1 LGKSVNP
8 AACFARLKVDS
19 LKKLVQQIGR
29 TRLMIAGGVTLAV
42 LGVLVWLTLSAQNP
56 NMALLYADLD
66 PSAAGA
72 ISEKLKTANIPFEA
86 SADGSSIRAPENRL
100 GEIRMMLAG
109 EQLGGGVGYE
119 LLDKQD
125 ALGTTSFLQQVNHLR
140 AMEGELSRT
149 IQSLQSVAHA
159 RVHLVVPQQQLF
171 EQQHRTPSASV
182 ILKTRGQLAPSKVNA
197 IRHLVASSV
206 PDLEPG
212 RISIVDQNG
221 TLLARADGNNA
232 GVGDDLNE
240 RQSIVEQRLR
250 TQVETLLER
259 IVGPGRVRVEVSAL
273 LDLSQVREQAEVYDP
288 DKQVVARSTS
298 VEKNDQNKDSESG
311 GEVSVANNLPE
322 AEAATGEPGTNS
334 QSASAETSEQVD
346 YSNSKTMTTTV
357 RESGTIKRL
366 SVAVLVDGAYT
377 PNGDAK
383 MTYSARAPAELEQYK
398 RLVQNAVGF
407 DEDRGDTVEV
417 VNLRFANDPDL
428 AAGKEDTTLPFGL
441 SSADLVRLIQTAV
454 LVSALLAALLF
465 VVRPLMQRANRD
477 LSNALHPAG
486 PGIPQLDGPQGHL
499 ALAPPNDDDM
509 NDLISRAAAGDESA
523 IALLEARRNGQ
534 RGGIENE
541 IDIAQIEGRLKLSA
555 VRKVGEVIERNPR
568 EAASVIRQW
577 MYN

>member
-1 LGKSVNP
+1 
-8 AACFARLKVDS
+8 VDS
-19 LKKLVQQIGR
+19 LKKLMQQVGS
-29 TRLMIAGGVTLAV
+29 TRLIIAAGVTLAV
-42 LGVLVWLTLSAQNP
+42 LGGLIWLTVRAQQP
-56 NMALLYADLD
+56 NMVLLYADLD

-140 AMEGELSRT
+140 AMEGELART

-206 PDLEPG
+206 PELEPG

-232 GVGDDLNE
+232 GIGDESNE

-259 IVGPGRVRVEVSAL
+259 IVGPGRVRIEVSAL
-273 LDLSQVREQAEVYDP
+273 LDMSQVREQAEVYDP

-322 AEAATGEPGTNS
+322 ADAATGEPGTSS
-334 QSASAETSEQVD
+334 QSNSAETSEQFD
-346 YSNSKTMTTTV
+346 YANSKTMTTTV
-357 RESGTIKRL
+357 RESGSIKRL

-383 MTYSARAPAELEQYK
+383 MTYSARTAAELEQYK

-407 DEDRGDTVEV
+407 DEERGDTVEV
-417 VNLRFANDPDL
+417 VNLRFANDPEV
-428 AAGKEDTTLPFGL
+428 AAGKTDSALPFGL
-441 SSADLVRLIQTAV
+441 TSADLVRLLQTAV
-454 LVSALLAALLF
+454 LVIALIAALLL
-465 VVRPLMQRANRD
+465 VVRPLMRRAERD
-477 LSNALHPAG
+477 SANGLQPTG
-486 PGIPQLDGPQGHL
+486 PGIPQLDGPHGHL
-499 ALAPPNDDDM
+499 AIAPPSDDDM
-509 NDLISRAAAGDESA
+509 RELLSRAAAGDEDA
-523 IALLEARRNGQ
+523 IAILEARRNGNQ
-534 RGGIENE
+534 SGVENE
-541 IDIAQIEGRLKLSA
+541 IDIAQIEGRLKTSA
-555 VRKVGEVIERNPR
+555 VRKVGEVIERNPA